1 MQQDFVHYRI
11 YIQGNVSDFFQ
22 RDGYYSV
29 CILNG
34 QVQVRLNASKGELVL
49 QSNNTFND
57 GKYHSVTIIKKRK
70 EIELRIDDAY
80 QTAGKLPSGI
90 AIKAPDSNGGLFFG
104 GLPAL
109 INNTKMVAT
118 NTPLYGAIRDAIF
131 NDE

>member
-1 MQQDFVHYRI
+1 M
-11 YIQGNVSDFFQ
+11 
-22 RDGYYSV
+22 
-29 CILNG
+29 
-34 QVQVRLNASKGELVL
+34 NAGKGELVL

-70 EIELRIDDAY
+70 EVELRIDDAY
-80 QTAGKLPSGI
+80 QTTGKLPTSI
-90 AIKAPDSNGGLFFG
+90 AIKVPNSDGGLFFG

-118 NTPLYGAIRDAIF
+118 NTPLYGTIRDAIF